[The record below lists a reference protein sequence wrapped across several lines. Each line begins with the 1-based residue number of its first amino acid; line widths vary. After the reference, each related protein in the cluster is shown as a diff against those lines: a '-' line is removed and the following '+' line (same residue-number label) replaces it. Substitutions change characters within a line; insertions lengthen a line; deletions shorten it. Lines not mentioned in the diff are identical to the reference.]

1 MQLTRASKSG
11 GFSLVEL
18 LLALALGMGLFG
30 VTMQALLAEGR
41 NSGQLMRVLRERGFQ
56 RRSLDL
62 VASDLHQA
70 QGIHAFPELA
80 EPACSLAGRTP
91 VLQLESAAGPI
102 SYSLG
107 RAPSSI
113 WRGQVLMRCGPA
125 YGLDGRLSFGG
136 STPNRVVIDGLM
148 ASSPEAFRAEV
159 SAAEGVLRL
168 QLVQQFAGGGREQ
181 TIRSQRLLDLTGL
194 ELL

>member
-1 MQLTRASKSG
+1 MRLTGASKSG

-30 VTMQALLAEGR
+30 VILQALLAEGR
-41 NSGQLMRVLRERGFQ
+41 NSSQLVRGLRERGFQ

-70 QGIHAFPELA
+70 HGIHAWPELA

-91 VLQLESAAGPI
+91 VLQLETAAGPI

-125 YGLDGRLSFGG
+125 YGLDGRLSLGG
-136 STPNRVVIDGLM
+136 SSPNRVVIDGLI
-148 ASSPEAFRAEV
+148 ASGPETFRAEV
-159 SAAEGVLRL
+159 AAAEGVLRL
-168 QLVQQFAGGGREQ
+168 ELVQQFANGGRAQ

>member
-1 MQLTRASKSG
+1 MKPIRVSRAS

-30 VTMQALLAEGR
+30 VILQALLAEGR
-41 NSGQLMRVLRERGFQ
+41 NSGHVVRLLRERAFQ

-62 VASDLHQA
+62 VASDLRQA
-70 QGIHAFPELA
+70 TGISTSPDLA

-91 VLQLESAAGPI
+91 VLQLETAAGPVT
-102 SYSLG
+102 YSFG
-107 RAPSSI
+107 RAPSAI

-125 YGLDGRLSFGG
+125 HGLDGALNAGG

-148 ASSPEAFRAEV
+148 ATTAALSP
-159 SAAEGVLRL
+159 SEGVLRL
-168 QLVQQFAGGGREQ
+168 ELVQQFSSGGREQ
-181 TIRSQRLLDLTGL
+181 RIRSQRLLDLTGL
-194 ELL
+194 ERL

>member
-1 MQLTRASKSG
+1 MRLTRASKSG

-30 VTMQALLAEGR
+30 VILQALLAEGR
-41 NSGQLMRVLRERGFQ
+41 NSGQLMRGLRETGFQ

-91 VLQLESAAGPI
+91 VLQLETAAGPI

-125 YGLDGRLSFGG
+125 YGLDGRLSLGG
-136 STPNRVVIDGLM
+136 SSPNRVVIDGLK
-148 ASSPEAFRAEV
+148 ASGMEAFRAEV
-159 SAAEGVLRL
+159 AAAEGVLRL
-168 QLVQQFAGGGREQ
+168 ALVQQFVSGGREQ

>member
-1 MQLTRASKSG
+1 MRLTRASKSG

-30 VTMQALLAEGR
+30 VILQALLAEGR
-41 NSGQLMRVLRERGFQ
+41 NSGQLMRGLRERGFQ

-62 VASDLHQA
+62 VASDLRQA
-70 QGIHAFPELA
+70 EGIHVFPELA
-80 EPACSLAGRTP
+80 EPACSLGGRTP
-91 VLQLESAAGPI
+91 VLQLETAAGPI

-125 YGLDGRLSFGG
+125 YSLDGRLSFGG
-136 STPNRVVIDGLM
+136 STPNRVVIDGLK
-148 ASSPEAFRAEV
+148 ASGREAFRAEV
-159 SAAEGVLRL
+159 AAAEGVLRL
-168 QLVQQFAGGGREQ
+168 ELVQQFAGGGRTQ
-181 TIRSQRLLDLTGL
+181 TIRSQRFLDLTGL
-194 ELL
+194 EML

>member
-1 MQLTRASKSG
+1 MKSIRASKNA

-30 VTMQALLAEGR
+30 VILQALLAEGR
-41 NSGQLMRVLRERGFQ
+41 NSGQLVRLLREKAFQ

-62 VASDLHQA
+62 VASDLRQA
-70 QGIHAFPELA
+70 KGISAWPELA
-80 EPACSLAGRTP
+80 EPACSLAGRAP
-91 VLQLESAAGPI
+91 VLHLETAVGPI
-102 SYSLG
+102 SYSFG
-107 RAPSSI
+107 RAPSAI
-113 WRGQVLMRCGPA
+113 WRGQVLMRCGPP
-125 YGLDGRLSFGG
+125 YGLDGLLSAGG

-148 ASSPEAFRAEV
+148 ATGAEV
-159 SAAEGVLRL
+159 SPSEGVLRL
-168 QLVQQFAGGGREQ
+168 ELVQQFSSGGREQ